1 MANPTLSKNYT
12 AETAV
17 KKNRIVAFGTAEG
30 SVIHATAAT
39 DKAIGVSLELDAA
52 AGERVDVVRT
62 GIADVEYGGTV
73 AVGDL
78 LTSDSDG
85 CAVVAAPA
93 AGENARVVG
102 VAEHAG
108 LAGDIGAVLISCGS
122 LQG

>member
-1 MANPTLSKNYT
+1 MANPTLNKNYT

-17 KKNRIVAFGTAEG
+17 KKNRIVIGGTSAG
-30 SVIHATAAT
+30 SVIQASAAT
-39 DKAIGVSLELDAA
+39 DSAMGVSLELDAA

-93 AGENARVVG
+93 AGANVRIIG
-102 VAEHAG
+102 IAEYAG
-108 LAGDIGAVLISCGS
+108 LDGDIGAVLISCSS